1 MQGEGLPRAAGFK
14 KMINAFH
21 LIEGPYSIN
30 FTFLVL
36 RGSSS
41 RDCTDDVCI
50 VHLTSFPS
58 ERDIYVA
65 RAAVVIS
72 CAPRKSDKR
81 YLLSRDH
88 FGKHARATDMIYD
101 ICIIPHGGL
110 VEKLAEKA
118 QEAGCDRFAM
128 QCTSRDQ
135 IFKAPHTTACRSSI
149 RATKR
154 DIDHGVRN
162 HLSDLRFQV
171 HANPP
176 PREFGSS

>member
-1 MQGEGLPRAAGFK
+1 MLHVPRSSYRVHQGNLIKDIFSAAT
-14 KMINAFH
+14 I
-21 LIEGPYSIN
+21 LE
-30 FTFLVL
+30 
-36 RGSSS
+36 
-41 RDCTDDVCI
+41 
-50 VHLTSFPS
+50 
-58 ERDIYVA
+58 
-65 RAAVVIS
+65 
-72 CAPRKSDKR
+72 
-81 YLLSRDH
+81 
-88 FGKHARATDMIYD
+88 KHARATDMIYD

-118 QEAGCDRFAM
+118 QEAVCDRFAM

-176 PREFGSS
+176 AGIWLFVKEKEKINRNRHRNRWLVVCAAQRSTEVPDGNFRLFLLNRTRSLSIVRFRVG